1 MVMPLPTASRCY
13 PGCMCRSYFDSKAV
27 YFAIRPMCHK
37 RGLRASGGECGPV
50 CAMWCF
56 FIEQAG
62 VDESIPFFLPCK
74 KKKPGS
80 FHHPAY
86 VQHLIAYAC
95 ATVAPRRPSTT
106 ATQIHRMPSSL
117 ARASSAASSVKVS
130 GSVWPGTLALIVPLM
145 NLIATSACRGGSC
158 ASPISTNCRNSGMC

>member
-1 MVMPLPTASRCY
+1 MVSIGYLY
-13 PGCMCRSYFDSKAV
+13 GMCRSYFDSKAV

-37 RGLRASGGECGPV
+37 RGLRVSGGECGPV

-62 VDESIPFFLPCK
+62 VDESKPYFLPGK

-86 VQHLIAYAC
+86 AQHHNCLRLRHGCTSPSIYHQHKD
-95 ATVAPRRPSTT
+95 APHS
-106 ATQIHRMPSSL
+106 
-117 ARASSAASSVKVS
+117 
-130 GSVWPGTLALIVPLM
+130 
-145 NLIATSACRGGSC
+145 
-158 ASPISTNCRNSGMC
+158 